1 MTHAVTSCHH
11 CGASVTRQVQV
22 CFTCGALR
30 PGTAGRL
37 VSASYLAMAVL
48 TAAAVVVGLLL
59 LLRPIGI

>member
-1 MTHAVTSCHH
+1 MTHAVTSCHR

-30 PGTAGRL
+30 PGTVGRL
-37 VSASYLAMAVL
+37 VSASFLALAAL

-59 LLRPIGI
+59 LLRPVGS